1 MIAIKKAV
9 DEIKYSIPME
19 ILQQV
24 FVKPSKHWRD
34 APASLDDA
42 IISTVIRPQVMVD
55 MDLVGGTE
63 VYIPLWMSP
72 SKLVDL
78 YMTVYNIPKDL
89 TQGRSITSAISVS
102 YISSGELSS
111 VPGFQT
117 FDSCSVTPVL
127 QAGQA
132 AFESMNSIEN
142 TSTANVSLIGDNVVL
157 VQDVATSVGYGFLK
171 AIIANDSNLG
181 NIQLRSIPVFTEL
194 CELACKAYIYNQLV
208 IKMDRGIIYAGH
220 ELGAFMNEVNK
231 YADART
237 MYKEHLKTKW
247 TKVAFMNDSN
257 RFKNHIT
264 NFVGPF

>member
-9 DEIKYSIPME
+9 DEIKYSIPKE
-19 ILQQV
+19 ILNQV

-42 IISTVIRPQVMVD
+42 IISVVIRPQVMVD

-63 VYIPLWMSP
+63 VNIPLWLAP
-72 SKLVDL
+72 SKLVDM
-78 YMTVYNIPKDL
+78 YMTIYNIPKDM

-102 YISSGELSS
+102 YVTSSMMSATPGYQVFDPCSIS
-111 VPGFQT
+111 
-117 FDSCSVTPVL
+117 PVL

-132 AFESMNSIEN
+132 VFDSMNTIPIVS
-142 TSTANVSLIGDNVVL
+142 SANVSLIGDNAVL
-157 VQDVATSVGYGFLK
+157 VQDPSPPVGHGFLK

-194 CELACKAYIYNQLV
+194 CELACKAYIYNELV
-208 IKMDRGIIYAGH
+208 IKMDRGVIYAGH
-220 ELGAFMNEVNK
+220 ELGSFMNEVNK
-231 YADART
+231 YADARQ
-237 MYKEHLKTKW
+237 MYKEHLKNKW
-247 TKVAFMNDSN
+247 TKVAFMNDAN

-264 NFVGPF
+264 NFVAPM